1 MPVAS
6 RELCTRDAHAPR
18 YHPPRRNTSY
28 VLLLRLNTVAVAV
41 YSSLTLAVG
50 PSTRGR
56 VLRILPNHHEH
67 IGDGA
72 FVQQELTRHSSYLRR
87 SVERE
92 VVHTCHPIK
101 SDGQRLAGDTC
112 GKSGAALFGSKETL
126 TCRFRPNVGSSEH
139 LQERRETPARP
150 LVEAC

>member
-1 MPVAS
+1 MH
-6 RELCTRDAHAPR
+6 TRHDIT
-18 YHPPRRNTSY
+18 PPTKHLVR
-28 VLLLRLNTVAVAV
+28 VTVTFE
-41 YSSLTLAVG
+41 YCSCGSIFLSDTCCWTFD
-50 PSTRGR
+50 TRAGS

-72 FVQQELTRHSSYLRR
+72 FVQQELTRHSSYLSR

>member
-1 MPVAS
+1 
-6 RELCTRDAHAPR
+6 LD
-18 YHPPRRNTSY
+18 
-28 VLLLRLNTVAVAV
+28 
-41 YSSLTLAVG
+41 LA
-50 PSTRGR
+50 STRGR